1 MFDLI
6 EMLGAVRGAQR
17 IERAAGALHGG
28 GQSGRQ
34 GDDVVVGLL
43 GQAQRE
49 LGRLTRRDARISGRV
64 ASLTQSTFSGSASD
78 GENGTPRSS
87 LSAKTRA
94 RASQEAM

>member
-6 EMLGAVRGAQR
+6 EMLGAVRGTQR

-34 GDDVVVGLL
+34 GGDAVVGLL

-49 LGRLTRRDARISGRV
+49 LGRLTRRDGEEGTRPRILAG
-64 ASLTQSTFSGSASD
+64 A
-78 GENGTPRSS
+78 PR
-87 LSAKTRA
+87 
-94 RASQEAM
+94 